1 MRGKGEGAVYRV
13 PADKTK
19 PLQYWAAAVE
29 LPPGPNGERR
39 RKVIRRKVKTELL
52 TELTRVRRDLEKRG
66 DLPTKSQTVEQWF
79 TYWLREIAA
88 KKVRPNTLDGYRP
101 VSYTHL
107 TLPTIYSV

>member
-52 TELTRVRRDLEKRG
+52 TELSKVRRDLEKRG
-66 DLPTKSQTVEQWF
+66 DNWVVAGAF
-79 TYWLREIAA
+79 
-88 KKVRPNTLDGYRP
+88 
-101 VSYTHL
+101 
-107 TLPTIYSV
+107 YSEP